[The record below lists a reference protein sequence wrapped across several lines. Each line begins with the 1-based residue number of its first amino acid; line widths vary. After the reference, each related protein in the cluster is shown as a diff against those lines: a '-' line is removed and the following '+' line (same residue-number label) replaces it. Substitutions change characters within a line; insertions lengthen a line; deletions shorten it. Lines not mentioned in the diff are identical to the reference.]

1 MRFVSNRLP
10 RRKSSEEEQDFG
22 KSEGR
27 MIKTEVVQ
35 DDGEIQPF
43 PPPLTRQSTKAT
55 FEIKAGKTNVSH
67 CLTFRTMSLLI
78 RDDSFLW

>member
-10 RRKSSEEEQDFG
+10 RRKSSAEEQDFG
-22 KSEGR
+22 KS
-27 MIKTEVVQ
+27 EVVQ

-43 PPPLTRQSTKAT
+43 PAPLTRQSTRAT

-67 CLTFRTMSLLI
+67 CLISGTIKVGF
-78 RDDSFLW
+78 

>member
-10 RRKSSEEEQDFG
+10 RRKSSAEEQDFG
-22 KSEGR
+22 KS
-27 MIKTEVVQ
+27 EVVQ

-43 PPPLTRQSTKAT
+43 PAPLTRQSTRAT

-67 CLTFRTMSLLI
+67 CLISRTI
-78 RDDSFLW
+78 KVGF

>member
-10 RRKSSEEEQDFG
+10 RRKSSAEEQDFG

-27 MIKTEVVQ
+27 MIKTDIVQ
-35 DDGEIQPF
+35 EDGEIQPF
-43 PPPLTRQSTKAT
+43 PAPLTRQSTRAT

-67 CLTFRTMSLLI
+67 CLISGTIKLAFN
-78 RDDSFLW
+78 WHC

>member
-10 RRKSSEEEQDFG
+10 RRKSSAEEQDFA

-43 PPPLTRQSTKAT
+43 PPPLIRQSTRAT
-55 FEIKAGKTNVSH
+55 FEIKAGKSNVSH
-67 CLTFRTMSLLI
+67 CLLS
-78 RDDSFLW
+78 

>member
-10 RRKSSEEEQDFG
+10 RRKSSAEEQDFG

-43 PPPLTRQSTKAT
+43 PAPLTRQATRAT

-67 CLTFRTMSLLI
+67 CFISGTIKLAFN
-78 RDDSFLW
+78 WHC

>member
-10 RRKSSEEEQDFG
+10 RSKSSAEEQDFG
-22 KSEGR
+22 KS
-27 MIKTEVVQ
+27 EVVQ

-43 PPPLTRQSTKAT
+43 PAPLTRQSTRAT

-67 CLTFRTMSLLI
+67 CLISGRINVGF
-78 RDDSFLW
+78 

>member
-10 RRKSSEEEQDFG
+10 RRKSSAEEQDLV

-35 DDGEIQPF
+35 EEAEIQPC
-43 PPPLTRQSTKAT
+43 PPTLTRQSTRAT
-55 FEIKAGKTNVSH
+55 FEIKRGKANVSQ
-67 CLTFRTMSLLI
+67 SI
-78 RDDSFLW
+78 SIK